1 MSLRLEAGLEDAV
14 GQARQALAAA
24 SGDWASLLPAAP
36 KKGGLMDRL
45 MRDKAATGHMQV
57 GVLGGE

>member
-1 MSLRLEAGLEDAV
+1 M